1 MPARPCKR
9 TSALIENLKASLWI
23 SRTERSAKHCSHLFT
38 SVRLKSVIPKC
49 ADTFFISFIDR
60 LHVDPPP
67 RSMCIHSYRAPHFEF
82 YPLENQ
88 PDHVC
93 LCNMGDANVSIR
105 ARSDYSRIGRD
116 SPPVSLFLTGF
127 RKTWVAYH
135 RGRTG
140 VGTGW
145 GLVDDNGRG
154 LSRCNRRDTGYLL
167 VRQPYLSYLSYR
179 LTSIKRSN

>member
-1 MPARPCKR
+1 M
-9 TSALIENLKASLWI
+9 SALIENLKALHYESVELNAPPNI
-23 SRTERSAKHCSHLFT
+23 VRIFLRQYASNRSYRSALTHFL
-38 SVRLKSVIPKC
+38 SVSSIVYMSIFLRAACVSIRIERR
-49 ADTFFISFIDR
+49 ISNSI
-60 LHVDPPP
+60 
-67 RSMCIHSYRAPHFEF
+67 
-82 YPLENQ
+82 PLENQ

-93 LCNMGDANVSIR
+93 LCNMGDANISIR

-127 RKTWVAYH
+127 RKTWVAYY
-135 RGRTG
+135 RRRTG
-140 VGTGW
+140 VATGW